1 MIFTRIEIES
11 WSKMDIGIILICMFW
26 ILKLLLIVFFI
37 KQLQEAGRNPQ
48 NYMEVHL
55 LRIELL
61 IILLLKI

>member
-1 MIFTRIEIES
+1 MYVLDF
-11 WSKMDIGIILICMFW
+11 KVIINCFY
-26 ILKLLLIVFFI
+26 I